1 MKINKKTEQ
10 IMTNEIDLKI
20 LRSLLIKSYSLTELA
35 EEVGIAYKNLL
46 PHVRKLEKQG
56 WLMAKKEKNSRGQM
70 VIVSSKRKDIEGRGL
85 IDSRL
90 KDLFAGRTG
99 KNAQKEILEQ
109 KPYIGSHTAQG
120 NEADMFVF
128 KSPRYSRNV
137 RNRTIEFR
145 DYELAEQGYLQL
157 DVFGLADIYMRHM
170 VPDLFITKYF
180 GDPNAMGFRVARGTN
195 KEGMLKSDDVF
206 YEDGLIQIRDQY
218 MKLEEKE
225 TKDDDKLEEYSKGV
239 QARIAKLTRKMREAE
254 RREQA
259 AVDYAKAVEQKR
271 LTLEKKFEKTDS
283 DYIKKFESTI
293 SSGLEAA
300 QKELAAAIESGDATA
315 QVEANKRIATLAF
328 ENAKLEAAKEGRQ
341 TVEAEKPV
349 QNLSQGGDVNIPR
362 TDDPINPD
370 PRAEAWA
377 SKNSWFGTDRAM
389 TYTAF
394 EIHKDL
400 TEKEGY
406 DPSSDEYYAE
416 VDKRIRVDFPHK
428 FGTTETKQTAAPVQT
443 VASANRSVKPG
454 RKTVKL
460 TSSQVAIAKKLG
472 VPLEEYAKQLKNTEG
487 A

>member
-1 MKINKKTEQ
+1 MPDEENKTVDIDTSGPGADIDIEEKKDESVVETEAPKQETETTEQ
-10 IMTNEIDLKI
+10 EPVK
-20 LRSLLIKSYSLTELA
+20 
-35 EEVGIAYKNLL
+35 EE
-46 PHVRKLEKQG
+46 
-56 WLMAKKEKNSRGQM
+56 
-70 VIVSSKRKDIEGRGL
+70 
-85 IDSRL
+85 
-90 KDLFAGRTG
+90 T
-99 KNAQKEILEQ
+99 
-109 KPYIGSHTAQG
+109 
-120 NEADMFVF
+120 
-128 KSPRYSRNV
+128 
-137 RNRTIEFR
+137 
-145 DYELAEQGYLQL
+145 
-157 DVFGLADIYMRHM
+157 
-170 VPDLFITKYF
+170 
-180 GDPNAMGFRVARGTN
+180 
-195 KEGMLKSDDVF
+195 KSDS
-206 YEDGLIQIRDQY
+206 E
-218 MKLEEKE
+218 
-225 TKDDDKLEEYSKGV
+225 LEEYSKGV
-239 QARIAKLTRKMREAE
+239 QSRIAKLTRKMREAE

-259 AVDYAKAVEQKR
+259 AVEYAKAVEQKR
-271 LTLEKKFEKTDS
+271 QTLEKKFEKTDS
-283 DYIKKFESTI
+283 DYIKKFETTI

-300 QKELAAAIESGDATA
+300 QKELAAAIESGNAEA

-341 TVEAEKPV
+341 QPQAEKPV

-377 SKNSWFGTDRAM
+377 AKNSWFGTDRAM

-428 FGTTETKQTAAPVQT
+428 FGTSETKQTAAPVQT

-472 VPLEEYAKQLKNTEG
+472 VPLEEYAKQLKITEG